1 MTTTSTCK
9 MEVLG
14 LCREHGLSEVLER
27 IHELHMERFKVEDSE
42 LGGKAMKLEIALEA
56 AIAAAVEL
64 EATGKPASAA
74 DFYKSLD

>member
-27 IHELHMERFKVEDSE
+27 IHELHMERFKVEDE
-42 LGGKAMKLEIALEA
+42 RGQKLEIALEA

>member
-1 MTTTSTCK
+1 

-14 LCREHGLSEVLER
+14 LCREHGLSEVLDR
-27 IHELHMERFKVEDSE
+27 IHELHMERFKLKYTDLEAKDVM
-42 LGGKAMKLEIALEA
+42 ATRFEIALEA